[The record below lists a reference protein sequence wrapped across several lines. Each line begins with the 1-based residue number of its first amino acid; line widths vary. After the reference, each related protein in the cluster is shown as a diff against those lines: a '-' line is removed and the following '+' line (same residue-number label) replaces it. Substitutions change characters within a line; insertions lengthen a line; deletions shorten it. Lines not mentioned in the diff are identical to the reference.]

1 MNEQQQQLAARVADI
16 RRRMHDACIRAGRA
30 PESVLLCAASKT
42 RDVQTVQNAQNIGI
56 DLFGENR
63 VQELVEKHAA
73 NAYGTTPLHFIGH
86 LQTNKV
92 RQVVGVADLIESV
105 DSLHLLEAIEKEAA
119 RQNLVQ
125 SILIEVNIAGEESKS
140 GISPDELFSLLKT
153 ADSLSHIQVK
163 GLMCIPPRCEE
174 PEEQRHWFSLMHTL
188 FNKAAA
194 KSWQT
199 NQMQILSM
207 GMSGD
212 FETAIQEGATIVR
225 VGTAIFGP
233 RIYPVPTV

>member
-1 MNEQQQQLAARVADI
+1 M
-16 RRRMHDACIRAGRA
+16 
-30 PESVLLCAASKT
+30 
-42 RDVQTVQNAQNIGI
+42 
-56 DLFGENR
+56 
-63 VQELVEKHAA
+63 
-73 NAYGTTPLHFIGH
+73 
-86 LQTNKV
+86 
-92 RQVVGVADLIESV
+92 
-105 DSLHLLEAIEKEAA
+105 
-119 RQNLVQ
+119 
-125 SILIEVNIAGEESKS
+125 NIAGEESKS
-140 GISPDELFSLLKT
+140 GISPDELFSLLET

-194 KSWQT
+194 KNWQT

-207 GMSGD
+207 GMSSD

-233 RIYPVPTV
+233 RTYPVPTV